1 MAYSNL
7 GGTGPDTWAPASIR
21 YVNVGK
27 TAVPV
32 PGVGFFTIYF
42 DLEVT
47 ARSAYTPFNSSLNV
61 LNGRFAQINL
71 AANQHV
77 DLRATVKRS
86 CSTADSCNACM
97 SLASYA
103 ARVHCFAAGCSCV
116 GVRVDSMA
124 DCEAADKEAY
134 RLAYN
139 CSAAADTL
147 VLPST
152 VRGRARPASWRGA
165 VPAPRCPR
173 VLYPYP
179 TCCVAAHQP
188 FTHWLLPLRIAGAG
202 RHVRLR
208 L

>member
-1 MAYSNL
+1 M
-7 GGTGPDTWAPASIR
+7 GPDAWAPASIR

-27 TAVPV
+27 SAMPI
-32 PGVGFFTIYF
+32 PGVGFMTIYF

-47 ARSAYTPFNSSLNV
+47 ARSAYTPFDSSLNV

-97 SLASYA
+97 SLGSFA
-103 ARVHCFAAGCSCV
+103 ARAHCFAAGCSCL
-116 GVRVDSMA
+116 GVTVRSMD
-124 DCEAADKEAY
+124 DCEAADRK
-134 RLAYN
+134 AYN

-152 VRGRARPASWRGA
+152 ALVGMSVFDFDG
-165 VPAPRCPR
+165 
-173 VLYPYP
+173 
-179 TCCVAAHQP
+179 
-188 FTHWLLPLRIAGAG
+188 
-202 RHVRLR
+202 
-208 L
+208 